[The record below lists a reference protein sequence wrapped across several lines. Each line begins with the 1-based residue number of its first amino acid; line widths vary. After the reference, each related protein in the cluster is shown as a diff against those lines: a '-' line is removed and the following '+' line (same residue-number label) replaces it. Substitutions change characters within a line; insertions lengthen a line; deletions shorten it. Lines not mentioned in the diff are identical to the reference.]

1 MLRGVAAD
9 AAAHSPCGGSCALS
23 CGLTLVG
30 ETTIDRRAIFIG
42 AEA

>member
-1 MLRGVAAD
+1 MLRGAAAD
-9 AAAHSPCGGSCALS
+9 AAAHYPCGGSRALS
-23 CGLTLVG
+23 CGSTLVE